1 MFNWDAANQQL
12 GRRVVEQEPRESILV
27 VDDEEANRNLL
38 RGILS
43 RDYDVILAQDG
54 HDALRQTSE
63 NESISA
69 IVCDHRMPGMTGVEF
84 FCELH
89 KQQHSATRIILTGYA
104 ELQSIINAINNAGVY
119 RYLTKPVEAQLLRTT
134 VTEAV
139 GNYRMR
145 EDNKRLVG
153 MVKGLLEDKD
163 ELYRVL
169 EDSGKDISGRRSS
182 DAMDLGEPRRI
193 ELAVMFVDIR
203 GFTRFSATTPASR
216 VIRTLQKIFKRIHTI
231 IYETGGLVDK
241 HLGDGLMA
249 VFGLSGSG
257 GRHAGVQACKRIV
270 EAFPRLLEG
279 VNGAEFRGL
288 KISVGVAAGE
298 VVLGMIGTRHRSEL
312 AIIGEPANL
321 ANRLQE
327 FSKVAL
333 VSQRGR
339 DVLGEFQSSMGLVET
354 GLIEGVAGF
363 ELVDLED
370 LRVREFSEIR
380 QLGIISK

>member
-12 GRRVVEQEPRESILV
+12 GSVAIEQEAKEPILV

-43 RDYDVILAQDG
+43 RDYDVILACDAK
-54 HDALRQTSE
+54 DALRKASE
-63 NESISA
+63 NESIAA

-89 KQQHSATRIILTGYA
+89 KQQHTATRIILTGYA
-104 ELQSIINAINNAGVY
+104 ELQSIINAINNADVY
-119 RYLTKPVEAQLLRTT
+119 RYLTKPVEAQLLRNT
-134 VTEAV
+134 VSEAV
-139 GNYRMR
+139 GNFRMR

-169 EDSGKDISGRRSS
+169 EKSGKDMSGRRSS
-182 DAMDLGEPRRI
+182 GSLDLGEARKI

-203 GFTRFSATTPASR
+203 GFTRFSASTPASR
-216 VIRTLQKIFKRIHTI
+216 VIRTLQAIFKRIHTI
-231 IYETGGLVDK
+231 IYEAGGLVDK

-257 GRHAGVQACKRIV
+257 GRQAGVQACRRIV
-270 EAFPRLLEG
+270 EAFPRLVDG

-288 KISVGVAAGE
+288 KISVGLAAGE

-327 FSKVAL
+327 FSKVSL

-339 DVLGEFQSSMGLVET
+339 DVLGEFHSAMGIVDPELVEGMPGFKT
-354 GLIEGVAGF
+354 VELNGLQ
-363 ELVDLED
+363 
-370 LRVREFSEIR
+370 VRDFSNVTR
-380 QLGIISK
+380 LAVISK

>member
-12 GRRVVEQEPRESILV
+12 GNAVAENEARESILV

-43 RDYDVILAQDG
+43 RDYDVILARDG
-54 HDALRQTSE
+54 QDALKRTSE

-119 RYLTKPVEAQLLRTT
+119 RYLTKPVEAQLLRNT

-139 GNYRMR
+139 GNFRMR

-169 EDSGKDISGRRSS
+169 EKSGKDMSGRRSS
-182 DAMDLGEPRRI
+182 DSLDFGEARKI

-203 GFTRFSATTPASR
+203 GFTQFSATTPASR
-216 VIRTLQKIFKRIHTI
+216 VIRTLQAIFKRIHTI
-231 IYETGGLVDK
+231 IYEAGGIVDK

-257 GRHAGVQACKRIV
+257 GRHAGVQACRRIV

-288 KISVGVAAGE
+288 KISVGLAAGE
-298 VVLGMIGTRHRSEL
+298 VILGMIGTKHRSEL

-327 FSKVAL
+327 FSKVSL

-339 DVLGEFQSSMGLVET
+339 DVLGDFHSAMGLVEPD
-354 GLIEGVAGF
+354 LIEGMPGF
-363 ELVDLED
+363 KTVELDGMQ
-370 LRVREFSEIR
+370 VRDFSEIT

>member
-12 GRRVVEQEPRESILV
+12 GSVASEQEAKESILV

-43 RDYDVILAQDG
+43 RDYDVILARDAN
-54 HDALRQTSE
+54 DALRQATE
-63 NESISA
+63 NETISA

-89 KQQHSATRIILTGYA
+89 KQQHTATRIILTGYA

-119 RYLTKPVEAQLLRTT
+119 RYLTKPIEAQLLRNT

-139 GNYRMR
+139 GNFRMR

-169 EDSGKDISGRRSS
+169 EKSGKDISGRRSS
-182 DAMDLGEPRRI
+182 DSLDFGEARKI

-203 GFTRFSATTPASR
+203 GFTRFSASTPASR
-216 VIRTLQKIFKRIHTI
+216 VIRTLQAIFKRIHTI
-231 IYETGGLVDK
+231 IYEAGGLVDK

-257 GRHAGVQACKRIV
+257 GRQAGVQACRRIV

-288 KISVGVAAGE
+288 KISVGLAAGE

-312 AIIGEPANL
+312 AIIGEPANF

-339 DVLGEFQSSMGLVET
+339 DVLGEFQSAMGIVDPELVEGIQGFKT
-354 GLIEGVAGF
+354 VELNGLQ
-363 ELVDLED
+363 
-370 LRVREFSEIR
+370 VRDFGDVTR
-380 QLGIISK
+380 LALISK

>member
-1 MFNWDAANQQL
+1 MFNWNAANEQL
-12 GRRVVEQEPRESILV
+12 GSVAIEEEAKESILV

-43 RDYDVILAQDG
+43 RDYQVILARDAS
-54 HDALRQTSE
+54 DALRQTSE

-89 KQQHSATRIILTGYA
+89 KQQHTATRIILTGYA

-119 RYLTKPVEAQLLRTT
+119 RYLSKPVEAELLRNT

-139 GNYRMR
+139 GNFRMR

-163 ELYRVL
+163 ELYRLL
-169 EDSGKDISGRRSS
+169 EKSGKDISRRRSNDS
-182 DAMDLGEPRRI
+182 LDFGEARKI

-203 GFTRFSATTPASR
+203 GFTRFSASTPASR
-216 VIRTLQKIFKRIHTI
+216 VIRTLQEIFKRIHTI
-231 IYETGGLVDK
+231 IYEAGGLVDK

-257 GRHAGVQACKRIV
+257 GREAGVQACRRIV
-270 EAFPRLLEG
+270 EAFPRLVEG

-288 KISVGVAAGE
+288 KLSVGLAAGE
-298 VVLGMIGTRHRSEL
+298 VVLGMLGTHHRSEL
-312 AIIGEPANL
+312 AIIGEPANF

-327 FSKVAL
+327 FSKVSL

-339 DVLGEFQSSMGLVET
+339 DVLGEFQSAMGIVDPQLVKGIPGFKSVELN
-354 GLIEGVAGF
+354 GLK
-363 ELVDLED
+363 
-370 LRVREFSEIR
+370 VRDFSEVTH
-380 QLGIISK
+380 LAMISK

>member
-12 GRRVVEQEPRESILV
+12 GNAVAENEAKESILV

-43 RDYDVILAQDG
+43 RDYDVILARDG
-54 HDALRQTSE
+54 QDALRRTSE

-119 RYLTKPVEAQLLRTT
+119 RYLTKPVEAQLLRNT
-134 VTEAV
+134 VVEAV
-139 GNYRMR
+139 GNFRMR

-169 EDSGKDISGRRSS
+169 EKSGKDISARRSS
-182 DAMDLGEPRRI
+182 DSLDFGEARKI

-203 GFTRFSATTPASR
+203 GFTQFSATTPASR
-216 VIRTLQKIFKRIHTI
+216 VIRTLQAIFKRIHTI
-231 IYETGGLVDK
+231 IYEAGGIVDK

-257 GRHAGVQACKRIV
+257 GRHAGVQACRRIV

-288 KISVGVAAGE
+288 KISVGLAAGE
-298 VVLGMIGTRHRSEL
+298 VILGMIGTKHRSEL

-327 FSKVAL
+327 FSKVSL
-333 VSQRGR
+333 VSQHGR
-339 DVLGEFQSSMGLVET
+339 DVLGDFHSAMGLVESD
-354 GLIEGVAGF
+354 LIEGMPGF
-363 ELVDLED
+363 RTVDLD
-370 LRVREFSEIR
+370 GMQVRDFSEIT

>member
-12 GRRVVEQEPRESILV
+12 GSVAVEQEAKDSILV

-43 RDYDVILAQDG
+43 RDYDVILARDAN
-54 HDALRQTSE
+54 DALRQASE

-89 KQQHSATRIILTGYA
+89 KQQHTATRIILTGYA

-119 RYLTKPVEAQLLRTT
+119 RYLTKPVEAQLLRNT

-139 GNYRMR
+139 GNFRMR

-169 EDSGKDISGRRSS
+169 EKSGKDMSGRRSS
-182 DAMDLGEPRRI
+182 DSLDLGEARKI

-203 GFTRFSATTPASR
+203 GFTRFSASTPASR
-216 VIRTLQKIFKRIHTI
+216 VIRTLQTIFKRIHTI
-231 IYETGGLVDK
+231 IYEAGGLVDK

-257 GRHAGVQACKRIV
+257 GRQAGVQACRRIV
-270 EAFPRLLEG
+270 EAFPRLVEG

-288 KISVGVAAGE
+288 KISVGLAAGE

-312 AIIGEPANL
+312 AIIGEPANY

-327 FSKVAL
+327 FSKVSL

-339 DVLGEFQSSMGLVET
+339 DVLGEFHSAMGIVDP
-354 GLIEGVAGF
+354 
-363 ELVDLED
+363 ELVQGMPGFKTVELNGLQVRDFTEVT
-370 LRVREFSEIR
+370 RVAM
-380 QLGIISK
+380 ISR